1 MHLVFSSMT
10 SRVLTLVF
18 APLSLAAAS
27 LASAQDLPDEKPF
40 RWHVEG
46 GYSVTTGRTRDYLDN
61 GFILSG
67 GVDWRQPG
75 SQFGLRAQAHP
86 SVHPASDKLIE
97 LGAQQTQ
104 LRVDDGSGTLLGLD
118 LNGVLNVPLRAGK
131 RAYLTAGVGVD
142 RRRIELT
149 QTVLLG
155 GLYCDYWWGYCGFGV
170 VPGDVLV
177 ARTSTTR
184 LSWNGGVGV
193 EFPVRSGG
201 SWFLQASYRRIET
214 PVPTVYV
221 PLQVGFKY

>member
-1 MHLVFSSMT
+1 MSP
-10 SRVLTLVF
+10 RTLAWLL

-27 LASAQDLPDEKPF
+27 LAAAQGPPPEKPL
-40 RWHVEG
+40 RWHIEG
-46 GYSVTTGRTRDYLDN
+46 GYSITSGRTRDYLDN
-61 GFILSG
+61 GFLVSG

-75 SQFGLRAQAHP
+75 RNYGLRAQAHLG
-86 SVHPASDKLIE
+86 VHQASDELIE

-104 LRVDDGSGTLLGLD
+104 LRVDDGSGTMLGLD
-118 LNGVLNVPLRAGK
+118 LNGILDIPLRAGA
-131 RAYLTAGVGVD
+131 RAYLTAGIGFD

-149 QTVLLG
+149 QTVLFG
-155 GLYCDYWWGYCGFGV
+155 GVYCDYWWGYCGFGV

-177 ARTSTTR
+177 ASTSTTR

-214 PVPTVYV
+214 PEPTEYV
-221 PLQVGFKY
+221 PIQVGFKF